1 MKIKE
6 IREKILEFLLDI
18 NDCEDDEVEH
28 VKFKLWDTVYEID
41 NSN

>member
-18 NDCEDDEVEH
+18 NDSEDDEIEYVER
-28 VKFKLWDTVYEID
+28 KLWDVVYEIE
-41 NSN
+41 NH